1 MCEIIIDMEL
11 ESEKEEEFSYD
22 EKEEVRPLHYY
33 GDIVRKLFFVAGLL
47 LVVIIPIDRELL
59 NFYLIFGIALIMVL
73 IIVAG
78 FTSPV
83 HKWAII
89 TDVVVSS
96 LSFLFFEYVSLARF
110 LELDSTVDGIFIFRQ
125 SLAII
130 FVFALYFATKT
141 FRGMIER
148 S

>member
-1 MCEIIIDMEL
+1 MEFD
-11 ESEKEEEFSYD
+11 SENKEDFFE

-33 GDIVRKLFFVAGLL
+33 GDIVRKLFFLAGLM

-59 NFYLIFGIALIMVL
+59 SFYLIFGIALIMILV
-73 IIVAG
+73 IVAG

-89 TDVVVSS
+89 IDVVISS

-110 LELDSTVDGIFIFRQ
+110 IELDSSVDGIFLFRQ
-125 SLAII
+125 SLAIV
-130 FVFALYFATKT
+130 FVFALYFSTKT

>member
-1 MCEIIIDMEL
+1 MEFD
-11 ESEKEEEFSYD
+11 SENKGDFFE

-33 GDIVRKLFFVAGLL
+33 GDIVRKLFFLAGLM

-59 NFYLIFGIALIMVL
+59 SFYLIFGIALIMILV
-73 IIVAG
+73 IVAG

-89 TDVVVSS
+89 IDVVISS

-110 LELDSTVDGIFIFRQ
+110 IELDSSVDGIFLFRQ
-125 SLAII
+125 SLAIV
-130 FVFALYFATKT
+130 FVFALYFSTKT

>member
-1 MCEIIIDMEL
+1 MEFD
-11 ESEKEEEFSYD
+11 SENKEDFFE

-33 GDIVRKLFFVAGLL
+33 GDIVRKLFFLAGLM

-59 NFYLIFGIALIMVL
+59 SFYLIFGIALIMILV
-73 IIVAG
+73 IVAG

-89 TDVVVSS
+89 IDVVISS

-110 LELDSTVDGIFIFRQ
+110 IELDSSIDGIFLFRQ
-125 SLAII
+125 SLAIV
-130 FVFALYFATKT
+130 FVFALYFSTKT

>member
-1 MCEIIIDMEL
+1 MEFD
-11 ESEKEEEFSYD
+11 SENKEDFFE

-33 GDIVRKLFFVAGLL
+33 GDIVRKLFFLAGLM

-59 NFYLIFGIALIMVL
+59 SFYLIFGIALIMILV
-73 IIVAG
+73 IVAG

-89 TDVVVSS
+89 IDVVISS

-110 LELDSTVDGIFIFRQ
+110 IELDSSIDGIFIFRQ

-130 FVFALYFATKT
+130 FVFSLYFATKT
-141 FRGMIER
+141 FRGIIER